1 MVSRIKKLSYIFSRK
16 QKINLVILL
25 FIVVIGSLLELLGVT
40 AILPFVEVAT
50 NPDIIFEKKYLL
62 FFYEWLD
69 IENVNIFMALLAV
82 ALIMIY
88 VAKNIYLVIMN
99 SLIFRFTYNNQRR
112 LAFRLLKSY
121 VNQPYTFFLDSNSAE
136 LIRNM
141 NQDVTMLFDTVLS
154 CMYLLNEGIVCV
166 LLVCV
171 LMITDKS
178 ITIGVAVILVLSV
191 FVILKAFKKNLEKRG
206 KEVRESRAGIDLWLL
221 QTFGG
226 IKEAKIYER
235 EPFFLLK
242 FDEHYCQFAE
252 SHRKNQVLAYL
263 PKPFMETLC
272 IGSVLLVVA
281 VKLLNGTEPEYFV
294 ATISVF
300 AIAAF
305 RLLPSFNRMS
315 AYASR
320 VMFNSP
326 SVDAIYND
334 LCSIDQIKKKEE
346 EKELGHELAYVE
358 KIEIKEIT
366 FKYEGAE
373 QSVLENVSFSIPKN
387 KSVAFI
393 GASGAGKTTLAD
405 LILGVLS
412 PEFGDI
418 LVDGIST
425 IQYRKEWHKKLGY
438 VPQTIY
444 LMDDSIRNNIIF
456 GAEEG
461 VNEDKLRRAIA
472 GAQLDKFIEELPEG
486 MNTVIGE
493 SGVRLSGGQR
503 QRIGIARALYNDPE
517 ILVLDEATSALDNDT
532 ENAVMDAINNLA
544 GKKTLIIIAHRLT
557 TIRNCDYVY
566 EVGNK
571 KVVQVQESNV

>member
-1 MVSRIKKLSYIFSRK
+1 MGRIKKLSYIFSRK
-16 QKINLVILL
+16 QKINLSILL

-50 NPDIIFEKKYLL
+50 NPDIIFEKEYLL
-62 FFYEWLD
+62 FFYEWLN
-69 IENVNIFMALLAV
+69 IKNVNIFMALLAV
-82 ALIMIY
+82 ALILIY
-88 VAKNIYLVIMN
+88 VGKNVYLVLMN

-112 LAFRLLKSY
+112 LANRLLKSY
-121 VNQPYTFFLDSNSAE
+121 VSQPYTFFLDSNSAE

-178 ITIGVAVILVLSV
+178 ITIGVAVILVFSV
-191 FVILKAFKKNLEKRG
+191 VVILKTFKKNLEKRG
-206 KEVRESRAGIDLWLL
+206 REVRESRAGIDLWLL

-235 EPFFLLK
+235 EPFFLSK

-272 IGSVLLVVA
+272 IGSVLLVIA
-281 VKLLNGTEPEYFV
+281 AKLLNGTAPEYFV

-315 AYASR
+315 SYASR

-334 LCSIDQIKKKEE
+334 LVSIEQIKKCEDV
-346 EKELGHELAYVE
+346 KELGYELKFDERVD
-358 KIEIKEIT
+358 IDDIT
-366 FKYEGAE
+366 FRYDGAE
-373 QSVLENVSFSIPKN
+373 QNVLENVSFSIPKN

-405 LILGVLS
+405 IILGVLT
-412 PEFGDI
+412 PESGDI

-438 VPQTIY
+438 VPQSIY
-444 LMDDSIRNNIIF
+444 LMDDTIRNNIIF
-456 GAEEG
+456 GAEEA
-461 VNEDKLRRAIA
+461 VNEDKLRKAIE
-472 GAQLDKFIEELPEG
+472 GAQLDKFIQELPEG
-486 MNTVIGE
+486 MDTVIGE

-571 KVVQVQESNV
+571 KVVQVQESSA

>member
-1 MVSRIKKLSYIFSRK
+1 MVFS
-16 QKINLVILL
+16 
-25 FIVVIGSLLELLGVT
+25 VV
-40 AILPFVEVAT
+40 
-50 NPDIIFEKKYLL
+50 
-62 FFYEWLD
+62 
-69 IENVNIFMALLAV
+69 
-82 ALIMIY
+82 
-88 VAKNIYLVIMN
+88 
-99 SLIFRFTYNNQRR
+99 
-112 LAFRLLKSY
+112 
-121 VNQPYTFFLDSNSAE
+121 
-136 LIRNM
+136 
-141 NQDVTMLFDTVLS
+141 
-154 CMYLLNEGIVCV
+154 
-166 LLVCV
+166 
-171 LMITDKS
+171 
-178 ITIGVAVILVLSV
+178 
-191 FVILKAFKKNLEKRG
+191 VILKAFKKNLEKRG
-206 KEVRESRAGIDLWLL
+206 REVRESRAGIDLWLL

-235 EPFFLLK
+235 EPFFLSK

-272 IGSVLLVVA
+272 IGSVLLVIA
-281 VKLLNGTEPEYFV
+281 AKLLNGTAPEYFV

-315 AYASR
+315 SYASR

-334 LCSIDQIKKKEE
+334 LVSIEQIKKCEDV
-346 EKELGHELAYVE
+346 KELGYELKFDERVD
-358 KIEIKEIT
+358 IDDIT
-366 FKYEGAE
+366 FRYDGAE
-373 QSVLENVSFSIPKN
+373 QNVLENVSFSIPKN

-405 LILGVLS
+405 IILGVLT
-412 PEFGDI
+412 PESGDI

-438 VPQTIY
+438 VPQSIY
-444 LMDDSIRNNIIF
+444 LMDDTIRNNIIF
-456 GAEEG
+456 GAEEA
-461 VNEDKLRRAIA
+461 VNEDKLRKAIE
-472 GAQLDKFIEELPEG
+472 GAQLDKFIQELPEG
-486 MNTVIGE
+486 MDTVIGE

-571 KVVQVQESNV
+571 KVVQVQESSA

>member
-1 MVSRIKKLSYIFSRK
+1 MNRIKKLSYIFSKR
-16 QKINLVILL
+16 QKIKLFFLLIIVI
-25 FIVVIGSLLELLGVT
+25 IGSILEMVGVT

-62 FFYEWLD
+62 FIYD
-69 IENVNIFMALLAV
+69 ILNINNVNIFMAVLAIGLTIV
-82 ALIMIY
+82 Y
-88 VAKNIYLVIMN
+88 VVKNIYLVMMN

-112 LAFRLLKSY
+112 LANRLLKSY
-121 VNQPYTFFLDSNSAE
+121 VRQPYTFFLQSNSAE
-136 LIRNM
+136 LIRNL
-141 NQDVTMLFDTVLS
+141 NQDVQMFFDTVLS
-154 CMYLLNEGIVCV
+154 SLFLLNEGVVCL

-178 ITIGVAVILVLSV
+178 ITIGVAVILVFSV
-191 FVILKAFKKNLEKRG
+191 FVILKAFKKNLEMRG
-206 KEVRESRAGIDLWLL
+206 REVRDSRAGIDLWLL

-235 EPFFLLK
+235 EGFFLSK
-242 FDEHYCQFAE
+242 FDKHYHQFAE

-272 IGSVLLVVA
+272 IGSVLFVIA
-281 VKLLNGTEPEYFV
+281 IKLLRGTAPEYFV

-315 AYASR
+315 SYASR

-326 SVDAIYND
+326 SVDAIYSD
-334 LCSIDQIKKKEE
+334 LKSIEELDDKKDSTISEDKIPFDS
-346 EKELGHELAYVE
+346 KVE
-358 KIEIKEIT
+358 IRNVT

-373 QSVLENVSFSIPKN
+373 QAVLEDVSFDIPKN
-387 KSVAFI
+387 KSIAFI
-393 GASGAGKTTLAD
+393 GTSGAGKTTMAD
-405 LILGVLS
+405 LILGVIT
-412 PEFGDI
+412 PNAGDI
-418 LVDGIST
+418 LIDGLSI
-425 IQYRKEWHKKLGY
+425 IKYRKGWHEKLGY

-444 LMDDSIRNNIIF
+444 LMDDSIRNNIVF
-456 GAEEG
+456 GAEEAI
-461 VNEDKLRRAIA
+461 NEKKLLKAVR
-472 GAQLDKFIEELPEG
+472 GAQLEEFVRELPDGLE
-486 MNTVIGE
+486 TVIGE

-532 ENAVMDAINNLA
+532 ETAVMDAIDNLA
-544 GKKTLIIIAHRLT
+544 GKKTLIIIAHRLS
-557 TIRNCDYVY
+557 TIKNCDYIY
-566 EVGNK
+566 EVGDK
-571 KVVQVQESNV
+571 KVILKK

>member
-1 MVSRIKKLSYIFSRK
+1 MSRIKKLSYIFSRK

-50 NPDIIFEKKYLL
+50 NPDIIFEKKYLF
-62 FFYEWLD
+62 FFYEWLN
-69 IENVNIFMALLAV
+69 IQNVNIFMALLAV

-112 LAFRLLKSY
+112 LAYRLLKSY

-154 CMYLLNEGIVCV
+154 CMYLLNEGIVCG

-191 FVILKAFKKNLEKRG
+191 VVILKAFRKKLEKRG

-235 EPFFLLK
+235 EPFFLAK

-294 ATISVF
+294 ATMSVF
-300 AIAAF
+300 AIAAS
-305 RLLPSFNRMS
+305 RLLPAFNRMS
-315 AYASR
+315 SYASR

-334 LCSIDQIKKKEE
+334 LISIDQIKKNEE
-346 EKELGHELAYVE
+346 VKELSHELTFAE
-358 KIEIKEIT
+358 KIEIKDIT

-373 QSVLENVSFSIPKN
+373 QNVLENVCFSIPKN

-412 PEFGDI
+412 PKSGDI

-425 IQYRKEWHKKLGY
+425 TQYRKDWHQKLGY

-461 VNEDKLRRAIA
+461 VNEDKLRKAIA

-571 KVVQVQESNV
+571 KVVQVQKSNV